1 MKFMIII
8 VSVLAFCAGYEYCD
22 AQRPVEYK
30 PVTVTVTDGDTLG
43 AIAWRL
49 KRDYNDTRDW
59 RVIASQAKEDN
70 SLGRYIYPGQKIV
83 VKVEVKK

>member
-1 MKFMIII
+1 MKYFIIF
-8 VSVLAFCAGYEYCD
+8 LTAFCLGWEYAD

-49 KRDYNDTRDW
+49 KSDYEDSRDW
-59 RVIASQAKEDN
+59 RVIASQAKEEN
-70 SLGRYIYPGQKIV
+70 NLGQYIYPGQKLLF
-83 VKVEVKK
+83 KVEVKK

>member
-1 MKFMIII
+1 MKFIIII

-43 AIAWRL
+43 AIA
-49 KRDYNDTRDW
+49 
-59 RVIASQAKEDN
+59 
-70 SLGRYIYPGQKIV
+70 
-83 VKVEVKK
+83 